1 MHKTTRVAL
10 VLLAL
15 LSLAACAPKPTPQ
28 PTATATPVP
37 TETPVPT
44 PTPIPTPT
52 PFPTASEPAPEFTF
66 TEVGNVAEL
75 SGAHGVSATA
85 VVAGLQ
91 TLIIQGFNFDGKGP
105 KADLRLVLGNDLSNP
120 VWIIQELEQRPYQN
134 EIVFADIP
142 SSVKPGSADSIAVY
156 CPETGEAYAVA
167 VFK

>member
-1 MHKTTRVAL
+1 MHKMTCIVC

-15 LSLAACAPKPTPQ
+15 LPLAACAPKPTPQ
-28 PTATATPVP
+28 PTATPTPLP

-44 PTPIPTPT
+44 PTLIPTPT

-75 SGAHGVSATA
+75 SGDHGVSATA

-91 TLIIQGFNFDGKGP
+91 TMIIQGFSFDGKGP
-105 KADLRLVLGNDLSNP
+105 KADIRLILGNDLANP
-120 VWIIQELEQRPYQN
+120 VWIIQELEQRPYQK
-134 EIVFADIP
+134 EIIFAHIP